1 MTGSYH
7 LRALWLPG
15 IIALVLLGLGLLIGL
30 DLAHSLLLG
39 AACLAVGVLPS
50 LGAGGIR
57 SRWPALPYGR
67 RDGARRDV
75 STLTWTLMS
84 REGRLSSKGRQRVH
98 AVVQDALRQR
108 GIDAGTA
115 AGTARAES
123 LLGREVTGWLADPDS
138 RPLDP
143 AQLSSALAA
152 LESTSPAPP
161 STTPRTPS
169 SGARAPSSPPS
180 RAGSGSNSGSDS
192 GSDSD
197 ADSGSDSTTPDPTP
211 ETKGMP

>member
-1 MTGSYH
+1 MTGSHH

-39 AACLAVGVLPS
+39 VACLAVGVLPS
-50 LGAGGIR
+50 LGAAGIR
-57 SRWPALPYGR
+57 SPWPSLPYGR

-84 REGRLSSKGRQRVH
+84 REGRLSSKGRQRVLT
-98 AVVQDALRQR
+98 VVQDALRQR
-108 GIDAGTA
+108 GIDTGTVAGA
-115 AGTARAES
+115 ARAES

-143 AQLSSALAA
+143 ARLSAALAA

-161 STTPRTPS
+161 SSSSHTRS
-169 SGARAPSSPPS
+169 SGAHAPSSQPG
-180 RAGSGSNSGSDS
+180 RAGSDS
-192 GSDSD
+192 GSEFDSD
-197 ADSGSDSTTPDPTP
+197 STTDATTPDPTP